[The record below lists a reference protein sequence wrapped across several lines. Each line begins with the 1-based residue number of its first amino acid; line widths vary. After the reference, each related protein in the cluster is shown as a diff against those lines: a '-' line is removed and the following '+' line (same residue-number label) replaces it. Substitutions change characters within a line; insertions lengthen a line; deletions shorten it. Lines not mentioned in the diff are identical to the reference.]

1 MTIGDLFETER
12 RKAEIF
18 RSIIESLDHPVLIV
32 SNDMQ
37 IIFANCAA
45 EALLMQSSA
54 VSSVRGQLAFAYP
67 QANAAISCAV
77 ELGTRDEFALG
88 PSGINIPLA
97 RVGVSAVR
105 M

>member
-1 MTIGDLFETER
+1 VTIGDLFETER